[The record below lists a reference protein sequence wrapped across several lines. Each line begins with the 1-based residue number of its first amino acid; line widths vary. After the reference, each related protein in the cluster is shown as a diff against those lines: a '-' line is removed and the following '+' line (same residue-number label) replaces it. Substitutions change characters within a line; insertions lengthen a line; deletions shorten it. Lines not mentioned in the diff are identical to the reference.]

1 MSGPALSR
9 VKSWPGR
16 PVSTPRVLEE
26 PFSMLAPPDLIVYL
40 CLVNRSS
47 SGLSVPLGNTAIT
60 APAPR
65 TSLPKP
71 HTLVMWPEAAPPA
84 SGGPACLSTGRRSA
98 GQMIDTRQSTNI
110 NWMDGWKI

>member
-9 VKSWPGR
+9 VKSWPER

-71 HTLVMWPEAAPPA
+71 HTLVVWPEAAPPA
-84 SGGPACLSTGRRSA
+84 SGGPSLPQHRAAQCWADDRHSA
-98 GQMIDTRQSTNI
+98 VN
-110 NWMDGWKI
+110 KY